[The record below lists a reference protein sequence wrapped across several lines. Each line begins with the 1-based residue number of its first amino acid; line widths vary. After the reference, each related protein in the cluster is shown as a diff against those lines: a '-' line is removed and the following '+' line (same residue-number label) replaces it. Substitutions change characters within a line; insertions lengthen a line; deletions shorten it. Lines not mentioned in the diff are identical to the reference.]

1 MYTFVTKNYELQVQ
15 RRRGMGPGAVAL
27 DSDEVDKILADRIEK
42 FADLLKEDRKRWRE
56 AEREYDRE
64 RQVRVFATFC
74 RPVPDDAMEHPLQMA
89 QHENFHTLSTDGY
102 YGYTMHV
109 SERSRGC
116 PLQFLYT
123 GSVYATKSPQWSIP
137 CEDDEKVAPWL
148 RDLVAEFGGEMVF
161 RACFSFRGAGQS
173 SIDDVCCKHGL
184 PLANATFAKAI
195 LTEPADLWAFHVH
208 VDGAIV
214 AIHPDRVEVIQRAE
228 ALTPWSKMVLA
239 RPDAHAILVDIA
251 HVLAQP

>member
-15 RRRGMGPGAVAL
+15 RRHGMGPGAVAL

-42 FADLLKEDRKRWRE
+42 FSDLLKEDRKRWRE

-74 RPVPDDAMEHPLQMA
+74 RPVPDDAMEHPLQMVR
-89 QHENFHTLSTDGY
+89 HGNFNTLFADE
-102 YGYTMHV
+102 YGYTMRV

-116 PLQFLYT
+116 HLQFLYT
-123 GSVYATKSPQWSIP
+123 GSAYASKYPDWSVP

-148 RDLVAEFGGEMVF
+148 RDLVAEFGGKMVF
-161 RACFSFRGAGQS
+161 RACLSVRPNQS
-173 SIDDVCCKHGL
+173 RLDDVCSKHGL
-184 PLANATFAKAI
+184 PLSNATFARAI
-195 LTEPADLWAFHVH
+195 LTEPADLWAFHVY
-208 VDGAIV
+208 VDGATV
-214 AIHPDRVEVIQRAE
+214 AIHSDRVEVIQHAE
-228 ALTPWSKMVLA
+228 ALTPWSKMMLA